1 MASSSTG
8 QPSARPGDP
17 RAIIAQDP
25 MRLRQLLAIATC
37 VALNALDGFDVLSIS
52 FASPGIAAEWGID
65 RAALGIVLSM
75 ELIGMAGGSV
85 VLGPLADRIG
95 RKPTALLCLCVMA
108 LGMAATAFVASVPQ
122 LALFRFA
129 TGIGIGGMLAC
140 TNAMVAEYANDRW
153 RGAAVAVMAAGY
165 PMGAIAGGSF
175 ATSLLVD
182 GTWRDIFIF
191 GAIASAALIP
201 FLLLLT
207 PESVGYLL
215 QRERRE
221 DSLRK
226 VNRALTGL
234 GHDPVDHLPERVAA
248 SRPKT
253 SLQRLFASDL
263 RRTTVLLAAAYFTH
277 VMTFYFILK
286 WVPKIVVD
294 MGYAPS
300 AAGGVLVYANV
311 GGLAGALLLGAL
323 TLRLPLRTIM
333 VGTMALST
341 VMVIWFGQGQTSL
354 AGLSMAAA
362 AAGFFTNAGMVGFYA
377 LIASSFPT
385 EVRGG
390 GTGFVIGV
398 GRGGAALGPVLAGF
412 LFQGGMGLAGVAV
425 AMGLGS
431 LLAAAAIIGL
441 PRKEVAPAEAFA

>member
-1 MASSSTG
+1 MAIHSTG
-8 QPSARPGDP
+8 NPAHAVQAGDP
-17 RAIIAQDP
+17 RAIIAQSP

-52 FASPGIAAEWGID
+52 FASPGISAEWGID

-75 ELIGMAGGSV
+75 ELIGMAAGSV
-85 VLGPLADRIG
+85 LLGPLADRVG
-95 RKPTALLCLCVMA
+95 RRPTALVCLLIMA
-108 LGMAATAFVASVPQ
+108 LGMAATAHVHAIWQ
-122 LALFRFA
+122 LAAFRLA

-165 PMGAIAGGSF
+165 PMGAIAGGAF

-182 GTWRDIFIF
+182 GSWRDIFTF

-201 FLLLLT
+201 FLLVLT

-215 QRERRE
+215 QRERR
-221 DSLRK
+221 DGTLAK
-226 VNRALTGL
+226 VNRALAGL
-234 GHDPVDHLPERVAA
+234 GHGPVDRLPEPLVHAKA
-248 SRPKT
+248 KT
-253 SLQRLFASDL
+253 SFHRLFAGDL
-263 RRTTVLLAAAYFTH
+263 RRTTLLLAAAYFCH

-294 MGYAPS
+294 MGYAAS

-311 GGLAGALLLGAL
+311 GGLLGALLLSAL
-323 TLRLPLRTIM
+323 TLRIPLRSIM
-333 VGTMALST
+333 IGTMVLST
-341 VMVIWFGQGQTSL
+341 AMVVWFGQGHADLVSL
-354 AGLSMAAA
+354 AFAAA

-385 EVRGG
+385 AARGG

-398 GRGGAALGPVLAGF
+398 GRGGAALGPVVAGF
-412 LFQGGMGLAGVAV
+412 LFEGGMGLSGVAV

-431 LLAAAAIIGL
+431 LVAAAAILGL
-441 PRKEVAPAEAFA
+441 PSKAVSVED